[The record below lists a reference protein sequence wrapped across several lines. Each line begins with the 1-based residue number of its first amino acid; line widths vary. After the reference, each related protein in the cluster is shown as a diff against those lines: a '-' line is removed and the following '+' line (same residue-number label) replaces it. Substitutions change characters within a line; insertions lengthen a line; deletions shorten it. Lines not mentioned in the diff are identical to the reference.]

1 MRGYTMPAFTFEKL
15 SPPAADTA
23 APAVEQKPRGRV
35 IQMLDRFVER
45 RIQRTLGDQ
54 PHTIDPQD
62 DGR

>member
-15 SPPAADTA
+15 SPPAADNA

-35 IQMLDRFVER
+35 VQMLDRFVER